1 MKNKYILPVMAALCA
16 VCIFVFG
23 KASYVP
29 VTSGDQNSSQ
39 SVSAS
44 GGMNGDRAQQGAS
57 GGEAADD
64 FQKASGRG
72 ETGGTGASEGPAFE
86 MAEDGEKGASSG
98 EKEGSRGEVGY
109 SSGEEGKKTDRADAA
124 RSGGDILVTL
134 GFAGDLNLS
143 EGWETT
149 EKMDQQKNG
158 ILDCFSDRT
167 VERMRG
173 FDLFMLN
180 NEFTYS
186 TRGEKSEKTYTFRA
200 DPERVEN
207 LKKLG
212 VDIVLTANN
221 HIYDYGADAFLDTLD
236 TLDRAGIRRVGAG
249 KDLKEAAS
257 PVYLDLYGRKIAYVA
272 ASCAEEHEDTIWTLS
287 AEKDSPG
294 ILGCYDPEVFLESV
308 REAAE
313 QADFVIASVHWG
325 YEYLDYYTAEQKEMA
340 GSLIRAG
347 ADAVIGTHP
356 HVLQGVE
363 YLDGAPVFYSLGNF
377 WFNGEDLM
385 TGMAQLTLRLPEDP
399 EEKVRLEETK
409 FIPCIQ
415 SGLYTKEAETD
426 WEREQILQHMRD
438 ISFGSEIMDD
448 GTVMP

>member
-29 VTSGDQNSSQ
+29 VTSGNHNSSQ
-39 SVSAS
+39 SVSGT
-44 GGMNGDRAQQGAS
+44 GGTNGDRAREWAS
-57 GGEAADD
+57 GGETADD
-64 FQKASGRG
+64 FQNASGRG
-72 ETGGTGASEGPAFE
+72 QRGGTGASEEPAFY
-86 MAEDGEKGASSG
+86 MSEDEVQGASSA
-98 EKEGSRGEVGY
+98 EEGY
-109 SSGEEGKKTDRADAA
+109 SSEEKGKRTDRADEA

-158 ILDCFSDRT
+158 ILDCFSERT

-200 DPERVEN
+200 DPDRVEN

-221 HIYDYGADAFLDTLD
+221 HINDYGTDAFLDTLD

-249 KDLKEAAS
+249 KDLEEAAS
-257 PVYLDLYGRKIAYVA
+257 PLYLDLYGRRIAYVA
-272 ASCAEEHEDTIWTLS
+272 ASCAEEHEDTIWTPP
-287 AEKDSPG
+287 AENDSPG
-294 ILGCYDPEVFLESV
+294 ILGCYDPEVFFESV

-340 GSLIRAG
+340 QSLIRAG

-363 YLDGAPVFYSLGNF
+363 YLEGAPVFYSLGNF

-399 EEKVRLEETK
+399 EEKVRLEETR
-409 FIPCIQ
+409 FIPCTQ

-426 WEREQILQHMRD
+426 WERDQIMQHMRD
-438 ISFGSEIMDD
+438 ISFGSEIMDN
-448 GTVMP
+448 GTVLP

>member
-1 MKNKYILPVMAALCA
+1 MKKKYILPVMTALCA
-16 VCIFVFG
+16 VCIFLFG
-23 KASYVP
+23 KAS
-29 VTSGDQNSSQ
+29 
-39 SVSAS
+39 SVSVTRDQEGFRDAS
-44 GGMNGDRAQQGAS
+44 GIGRTNGDGAQEGAS
-57 GGEAADD
+57 GREAADVL
-64 FQKASGRG
+64 QKASGRG
-72 ETGGTGASEGPAFE
+72 ETGGAGASEEAAFG
-86 MAEDGEKGASSG
+86 MSGDAVGGAASGDREK
-98 EKEGSRGEVGY
+98 SR
-109 SSGEEGKKTDRADAA
+109 DRADAA
-124 RSGGDILVTL
+124 RHGEDILVTL
-134 GFAGDLNLS
+134 GFAGDVNLS

-149 EKMDQQKNG
+149 EKMDGQKNG
-158 ILDCFSDRT
+158 ILDCFSEKT

-186 TRGEKSEKTYTFRA
+186 TRGKKSQKTYTFRA
-200 DPERVEN
+200 DPDRVEN

-221 HIYDYGADAFLDTLD
+221 HINDYGTDAFLDTLD

-257 PVYLDLYGRKIAYVA
+257 PVYIELYGRKIAYVA
-272 ASCAEEHEDTIWTLS
+272 ASCAEEHEDTIWTTP

-294 ILGCYDPEVFLESV
+294 ILGCYDPEAFCESV

-340 GSLIRAG
+340 KSLIGAG

-409 FIPCIQ
+409 FIPCTQ
-415 SGLYTKEAETD
+415 TGLYTKEAESD
-426 WEREQILQHMRD
+426 WERDQILQHMRD

-448 GTVMP
+448 GTVLP